1 MKFSETSKFW
11 FVLIGIV
18 VAGFLGGILGNWT
31 FIYLLD
37 KYYGIP
43 GGNYL
48 AAPTSSSV
56 IIRDAKKVIVEQDN
70 RIAQAVASADRGF
83 VRIFKRSNSG
93 VYQLKDSL
101 ATAAVM
107 TSDGWVITPAHLAAG
122 ANNSWTDYE
131 AVSADRRRFSIEKVE
146 VDPVSGLSFIR
157 LARAQNLP
165 VSGFISSAQLS
176 VGQTLISVAPDSS
189 IEVGRLSRTISG
201 VRSSEGRPLM
211 LSVTDFSNR
220 SAYFFDAAGQMA
232 GVSGGASILA
242 IDSIQ
247 SILENL
253 LTDGQIR
260 RTRLGINYLNL
271 SQALASGNESGI
283 LLTALD
289 KDNPAVM
296 PGTPAERAGLKAGD
310 IITAIDQ
317 ATLNE
322 FSSFSSL
329 LAEYRPGD
337 TIALTIKRGQE
348 VKTISVQLDTYEHRL
363 NKK

>member
-1 MKFSETSKFW
+1 MKFTEASKFW

-18 VAGFLGGILGNWT
+18 VAGFIGGILGNWV

-70 RIAQAVASADRGF
+70 RIAAAVASADRGF
-83 VRIFKRSNSG
+83 VRIFKRSDSG
-93 VYQLKDSL
+93 VYQLKEAV

-107 TSDGWVITPAHLAAG
+107 TSDGWIVTPSRL
-122 ANNSWTDYE
+122 NNALNEYE
-131 AVSADRRRFSIEKVE
+131 AVSADRRRFSLEKVE
-146 VDPVSGLSFIR
+146 TDSVTGLSFVR

-176 VGQTLISVAPDSS
+176 VGQTLISVAPDAS
-189 IEVGRLSRTISG
+189 IEVGRLSRTIPS
-201 VRSSEGRPLM
+201 VRASEGRPLV
-211 LSVTDFSNR
+211 LSVTDFSTR

-232 GVSGGASILA
+232 GVSDGSSMLA
-242 IDSIQ
+242 MDSIQ

-260 RTRLGINYLNL
+260 RTRLGVNYLNL
-271 SQALASGNESGI
+271 SQALASGNDSGI

-289 KDNPAVM
+289 KDNPAII

-317 ATLNE
+317 TTLNE
-322 FSSFSSL
+322 FSSFPSL
-329 LAEYRPGD
+329 LQEYRPGD
-337 TIALTIKRGQE
+337 TIALTVKRGQE
-348 VKTISVQLDTYEHRL
+348 VKTISVQLDTYENQL